1 MLGNL
6 TNLTAFCASNR
17 RSILFVFGAVSLAG
31 CANFQGSIAPHV
43 SLENIVDNVQCE
55 LKAAYEYY
63 QPTYKWLDH
72 WAASFTL
79 TMKREDTAAFTPKI
93 DYLNAD
99 KFGLGATGEAS
110 SDTIRSLT
118 TKRTLHLEDL
128 RKYKCKPP
136 PPGILTERL
145 GLFEALGEALHE
157 RGPDDVA
164 GEEPD
169 DLGYRIDYALKF
181 GAGVT
186 PTWIFTRIPGV
197 GAGFAGS
204 RETTHTLDMA
214 FTDETPHASKVCVV
228 NLRPGAPL
236 DCTIP
241 PAVVT
246 PPARHAVRQ
255 TDRSARTRT
264 APGRVSP
271 EVRQRLDN
279 TLQRLQLENLLPQ
292 RLLR

>member
-1 MLGNL
+1 MFDKRIHLRTFCLQNGRSKLVLLGAIYL
-6 TNLTAFCASNR
+6 T
-17 RSILFVFGAVSLAG
+17 G

-55 LKAAYEYY
+55 LKQAYEYY
-63 QPTYKWLDH
+63 QPSYKWLGH

-79 TMKREDTAAFTPKI
+79 TMKREDTAGVSPKL
-93 DYLNAD
+93 DFLNPD
-99 KFGLGATGEAS
+99 KFGIGVTGEVS
-110 SDTIRSLT
+110 SDTIRSMT

-128 RKYKCKPP
+128 RSYKCRPP
-136 PPGILTERL
+136 PAGILTGRL

-181 GAGVT
+181 GAGAT
-186 PTWIFTRIPGV
+186 PSWIFTRIPGV

-228 NLRPGAPL
+228 NLRPGQPL

-241 PAVVT
+241 PAGVVK
-246 PPARHAVRQ
+246 PPPSAAVQRI
-255 TDRSARTRT
+255 DRAAGTRT

-292 RLLR
+292 RLR